1 MTDEQKMTE
10 STAVEPVHATVIG
23 VGSSSERFLPSGTVA
38 QTPGNAQPDVV
49 MNVVS
54 PIVAIVVRFIN
65 TFLTTLVGLVM
76 AGMTPA
82 GQHVI
87 KANDFLQL
95 VAACATLSVAGA
107 GVGLLKDL
115 VTIFGRLETKYPL
128 GTGSV

>member
-1 MTDEQKMTE
+1 MDDKMTA
-10 STAVEPVHATVIG
+10 STPIEPLHATVVG
-23 VGSSSERFLPSGTVA
+23 VGPAAEKFLPSGTVA
-38 QTPGNAQPDVV
+38 ATPGTAQPNVV

-54 PIVAIVVRFIN
+54 PFVAIAVRFVN

-82 GQHVI
+82 GQNVI
-87 KANDFLQL
+87 KANDFVHL
-95 VAACATLSVAGA
+95 VLACATLSVAGA

-115 VTIFGRLETKYPL
+115 VTIFGRLENKFPL